1 MTLRLTL
8 ALAIATAASAA
19 AAQPAGP
26 PPRPGEPPSA
36 EMKARHEAMRK
47 QHLDDLRIV
56 LRLRPDQEP
65 ALAAFIA
72 SHEPKRFEMKLP
84 EPGATTPQRLEAMG
98 RQDAEMRARH
108 EQMRQALTGFYAALS
123 PEQQK
128 VFDALER
135 LKGPGSSGPMILPG
149 GPGGPGGANLMIM
162 RHGPMGGPGGP
173 PDGPPEPPR

>member
-36 EMKARHEAMRK
+36 EIKARHEAMRK

-56 LRLRPDQEP
+56 LRLRLDQEP

-72 SHEPKRFEMKLP
+72 SHEPKRLEMKLP
-84 EPGATTPQRLEAMG
+84 EPGATTPQRLEAMS
-98 RQDAEMRARH
+98 RQDAEMRAQH
-108 EQMRQALTGFYAALS
+108 EQMRQALTAFYAALS

-135 LKGPGSSGPMILPG
+135 LKRPGGPGPMMLHG
-149 GPGGPGGANLMIM
+149 GPGGPDLMIM
-162 RHGPMGGPGGP
+162 RRGPMGGPGGP
-173 PDGPPEPPR
+173 SGGPPEPPR